1 MSNEDLGEYD
11 QVRATIAKL
20 NAETANLSKKTKWYE
35 FVLMGSFII
44 GLLAAGKYLL

>member
-1 MSNEDLGEYD
+1 MSITNQDRINAEIGKVL
-11 QVRATIAKL
+11 
-20 NAETANLSKKTKWYE
+20 AETANINKKTKWYE

>member
-1 MSNEDLGEYD
+1 MMTDLELEEIHS
-11 QVRATIAKL
+11 RISR
-20 NAETANLSKKTKWYE
+20 NMAETENLSKKTRWYE